1 MHPTL
6 GQLMRNL
13 RARKSWTLKEMS
25 HRIGIPV
32 STLCKVEHDRLSLT
46 YDKLVQ
52 VSDAMQIPLA
62 ELFGGAPAV
71 PDSDC
76 YMVLVVWSGKP

>member
-6 GQLMRNL
+6 GQLMRDL

-32 STLCKVEHDRLSLT
+32 STLSKVEHDRLSLT
-46 YDKLVQ
+46 YDKLLQ
-52 VSDAMQIPLA
+52 VSDGLQIPLA
-62 ELFGGAPAV
+62 ELFGGTPAV
-71 PDSDC
+71 PAGDC
-76 YMVLVVWSGKP
+76 YMVLVVCSKKP